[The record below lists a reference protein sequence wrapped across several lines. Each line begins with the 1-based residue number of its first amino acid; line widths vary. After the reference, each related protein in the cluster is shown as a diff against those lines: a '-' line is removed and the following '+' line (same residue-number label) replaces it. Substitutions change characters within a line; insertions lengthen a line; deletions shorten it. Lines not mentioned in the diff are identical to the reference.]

1 MKYFTILQQ
10 NLPAK
15 NDLDF
20 EINFLLYNNSR
31 LLLKEKELEGFKNN
45 ILQEIKKINAAF
57 PKCMPKKAQWDKS
70 GITNNDF
77 RLIGLEAVFYIYS
90 IKSSLTENYDL

>member
-20 EINFLLYNNSR
+20 EINYLLYNNSR
-31 LLLKEKELEGFKNN
+31 LLLEEKELEGFKNN
-45 ILQEIKKINAAF
+45 ILQEIKKINAAN
-57 PKCMPKKAQWDKS
+57 PKCMPKKVQWDKS
-70 GITNNDF
+70 GVTNNDF